1 MKHPITCSTPM
12 LIHLFAAAHAVIAV
26 VSRMVNY
33 VDDVPLTVLTLAL
46 IIIISLRHNLQA
58 EIIAILSLVGT
69 FAGFFLG
76 SYGATLIGALV
87 HNPTIASALT
97 TALFT
102 ELLGWCIYLFARTH
116 DKTEST
122 PSPWAPSLSQI
133 VALASIILLF
143 RISYTLIFDSGDYL
157 QTGIYT
163 EFRQLL
169 SNRFAVLVLLC
180 GNVFF
185 VSLRPHKH
193 RYPELRHM
201 SNILLIALFSLIVSL
216 LVHFN
221 FPKGTTQPFLLLP
234 FLRLYAVI
242 LLADTIL
249 YALCKLIAYLLISK
263 AELRS
268 ERGKKHLA
276 QFQYDKLKLQINPHF
291 LFNSL
296 NILDFLVQEQETERA
311 SAFIRKLAECY
322 RYMLKTEE
330 EPLVPLSE
338 EIAFAEKY
346 TALLQERFTSGFS
359 VQYDIPQQMR
369 SRFILPCALQLL
381 IENVTKHNIVSPDR
395 PLTVRVR
402 VENDLII
409 VSNNLQPRL
418 STHAS
423 TGMGLKN
430 IRRQYEDLANRSIRI
445 VQTDTDYIVELP
457 LL

>member
-1 MKHPITCSTPM
+1 MKRPITCSTPM

-76 SYGATLIGALV
+76 SYGATLIETIV
-87 HNPTIASALT
+87 HNPTLASALT

-102 ELLGWCIYLFARTH
+102 ELLGWSVYIFAHTH
-116 DKTEST
+116 EKTGA
-122 PSPWAPSLSQI
+122 SPTAWSPSLAQI
-133 VALASIILLF
+133 IALASIILLF
-143 RISYTLIFDSGDYL
+143 RISYTLIFNSDYYL
-157 QTGIYT
+157 QTGIYN
-163 EFRQLL
+163 EFLQLL
-169 SNRFAVLVLLC
+169 GNRFALLVLLC

-201 SNILLIALFSLIVSL
+201 SNILFIVLFSLIVSL
-216 LVHFN
+216 LVYFN

-381 IENVTKHNIVSPDR
+381 IENATKHNIVSPDR

>member
-1 MKHPITCSTPM
+1 MKRPISLSTPT
-12 LIHLFAAAHAVIAV
+12 LIHLFAAAHAAIAV

-33 VDDVPLTVLTLAL
+33 VDDVPLTVLTVSL
-46 IIIISLRHNLQA
+46 IIIIALRHNLHA
-58 EIIAILSLVGT
+58 EMIAVLSLVGT

-76 SYGATLIGALV
+76 SYGAMLIELLV
-87 HNPTIASALT
+87 HDPMLASALT

-102 ELLGWCIYLFARTH
+102 ELLGWSVYAFAHYQGETTAGPNRW
-116 DKTEST
+116 
-122 PSPWAPSLSQI
+122 SPPLSQI
-133 VALASIILLF
+133 IALASIILLF
-143 RISYTLIFDSGDYL
+143 RISYTLIFQSDYYL
-157 QTGIYT
+157 QAGIYS
-163 EFRQLL
+163 EFRQLVG
-169 SNRFAVLVLLC
+169 NRFALLVLLC

-185 VSLRPHKH
+185 ANLRMRKSQ
-193 RYPELRHM
+193 RPEVRHLTTM
-201 SNILLIALFSLIVSL
+201 LLVVLFSFVVTL
-216 LVHFN
+216 LVYFN
-221 FPKGTTQPFLLLP
+221 FPKGATQPFLMLP

-242 LLADTIL
+242 LLADIIL
-249 YALCKLIAYLLISK
+249 YAVCKLITFLLISK

-330 EPLVPLSE
+330 EPLVTLGE

-359 VQYDIPQQMR
+359 VCYELPKEAL
-369 SRFILPCALQLL
+369 SRHIIPCALQLL
-381 IENVTKHNIVSPDR
+381 IENATKHNIVSPER
-395 PLTVRVR
+395 PLTVRIR
-402 VENDLII
+402 IEEEMLI

-430 IRRQYEDLANRSIRI
+430 IRRQYEDLAGRSIHI
-445 VQTDTDYIVELP
+445 LQTDTEYIVQLP

>member
-1 MKHPITCSTPM
+1 MKRPITCSTPM

-76 SYGATLIGALV
+76 SYGATLIETIV
-87 HNPTIASALT
+87 HNPTLASALT

-102 ELLGWCIYLFARTH
+102 ELLGWSVYIFAHTH
-116 DKTEST
+116 EKTGA
-122 PSPWAPSLSQI
+122 SPTAWSPSLAQI
-133 VALASIILLF
+133 IALASIILLF
-143 RISYTLIFDSGDYL
+143 RISYTLIFNSDYHL
-157 QTGIYT
+157 QSSIYT
-163 EFRQLL
+163 EFLQLIG
-169 SNRFAVLVLLC
+169 NRFAVLVLLC

-185 VSLRPHKH
+185 VNLRPRK
-193 RYPELRHM
+193 RLVPELRHLR
-201 SNILLIALFSLIVSL
+201 NIALIALFSLVVSL
-216 LVHFN
+216 LVYFN
-221 FPKGTTQPFLLLP
+221 FPKGATHPFQLLP

-249 YALCKLIAYLLISK
+249 YAICKLIAYLISSK
-263 AELRS
+263 AELRN

-381 IENVTKHNIVSPDR
+381 IENATKHNIVSPDR